1 MSPKFNIRLKKL
13 SEGEITMTLLEK
25 TIVGKT
31 RTMVSTP
38 GIYERP
44 DEHYLGI
51 RVQTPFKGMFT
62 VIDKQL
68 FKELRAWME
77 HEGVEP
83 AGMPFFRFY
92 IINMEG
98 EMDVEVG
105 IPVATPL
112 PGNGRVAPGIMPGG
126 RYASLIY
133 VGTGYTGSGALT
145 RWAMENGH
153 NFDEW
158 AVPHGGMAYRA
169 RYERYL
175 TDPKIQ
181 PLKSKWE
188 VEVAIKLL
196 DK

>member
-1 MSPKFNIRLKKL
+1 
-13 SEGEITMTLLEK
+13 MTTAEMTRVAK
-25 TIVGKT
+25 TQTFVGKL
-31 RTMVSTP
+31 

-44 DEHYLGI
+44 DEHYMGI

-62 VIDKQL
+62 LIDKHL
-68 FKELRAWME
+68 FKELRTWMKL
-77 HEGVEP
+77 EGIEP
-83 AGMPFFRFY
+83 AGQQFFRFY

-105 IPVATPL
+105 IPVAKTL
-112 PGNGRVAPGIMPGG
+112 PGNGRVCPGVLPGG
-126 RYASLIY
+126 RYASLVY

-145 RWAMENGH
+145 RWAIENGH
-153 NFDEW
+153 VFDEW
-158 AVPHGGMAYRA
+158 AAPNGMAYRA

-188 VEVAIKLL
+188 CEVAVKLV
-196 DK
+196 DNQP